1 MWENVKESISIVT
14 QIYSL
19 MQLIVASACTVIVL
33 ASANEKTKILWKKI
47 LKDIGLG
54 AVLLAIMIVLDVVF
68 LLFSQSWLSFLRG
81 SNFAA
86 SVIISV
92 TIFSLIFCRYD
103 RKHKLLFTTLTI
115 STVVTVME
123 IGHPI
128 NFLKTSEYGVISEF
142 PNANVIETICNI
154 LSIAFAVLIRYMFVL
169 RYELSVKS
177 IVINVAVSIVT
188 IVAVLVHAH
197 QIAVWNIQNVKY
209 GIKIF
214 IAVLFGI
221 IYFVNI
227 CIYILTYFLC
237 KEQYSLLEL
246 QLEAKKRETDMEM
259 IRLSEIN
266 LVELREIRHDIK
278 NQYGYMKSLIESGEY
293 GLLKEYVESFSD
305 TFGRV
310 LYDYID
316 CGNAD
321 INAIINLEK
330 AKAYGYGIKLN
341 TEILV
346 PHELNIHAIDLCGLI
361 GNLVD
366 NALENCSSEK
376 EAEVNVLIRVYN
388 GQFYFRVDNPTNKI
402 QEDLK
407 DNLETSK
414 SDKVNHG
421 YGTKIVKQI
430 VMKYKGFFHYKIVE
444 GRFIAEALL
453 SM

>member
-19 MQLIVASACTVIVL
+19 MQLIVASACTVIIL
-33 ASANEKTKILWKKI
+33 ASAKEKTKVLWKRI
-47 LKDIGLG
+47 LKDVILG
-54 AVLLAIMIVLDVVF
+54 ITLLMIMIVLDVVF
-68 LLFSQSWLSFLRG
+68 LLLSWSWLSFLRG
-81 SNFAA
+81 SNFSL

-92 TIFSLIFCRYD
+92 TIFSLAFCRYD
-103 RKHKLLFTTLTI
+103 WKHKLLFTLLTI

-128 NFLKTSEYGVISEF
+128 NFIQNFGNEGTAAFV
-142 PNANVIETICNI
+142 NANVIETVCNI
-154 LSIAFAVLIRYMFVL
+154 LSLAFAVLIRYMFVL
-169 RYELSVKS
+169 KYELSIKS
-177 IVINVAVSIVT
+177 IVINVAVSTVA

-197 QIAVWNIQNVKY
+197 KIAIWHIQNIKY
-209 GIKIF
+209 DIKIF
-214 IAVLFGI
+214 IVVLFI
-221 IYFVNI
+221 VIYFVNI

-237 KEQYSLLEL
+237 KEQYNLLEL

-259 IRLSEIN
+259 MRLSEIN

-278 NQYGYMKSLIESGEY
+278 NQYGYMKSLIESGDY
-293 GLLKEYVESFSD
+293 DLLKEYVESFSE

-310 LYDYID
+310 LCDYVD

-321 INAIINLEK
+321 INAIVNLEK
-330 AKAYGYGIKLN
+330 AKAYGYGIRLN

-346 PHELNIHAIDLCGLI
+346 PHKLNIHAIDLCGLV
-361 GNLVD
+361 GNLID
-366 NALENCSSEK
+366 NALENCSAGK
-376 EAEVNVLIRVYN
+376 GAEVNVLIRVYN
-388 GQFYFRVDNPTNKI
+388 GQFYFRVDNPTDKV

-407 DNLETSK
+407 ETLETSK

-430 VMKYKGFFHYKIVE
+430 VMRYNGFFHYRIAE
-444 GRFIAEALL
+444 GKFIAEALL
-453 SM
+453 NM

>member
-19 MQLIVASACTVIVL
+19 MQLIVASACTVIIL
-33 ASANEKTKILWKKI
+33 ASANEKTKALWKRI
-47 LKDIGLG
+47 LKDVGLG
-54 AVLLAIMIVLDVVF
+54 AILLAIMIVLDVTC
-68 LLFSQSWLSFLRG
+68 LLLSQSWLSFLRG

-103 RKHKLLFTTLTI
+103 WKHKLLFTVLTI

-128 NFLKTSEYGVISEF
+128 NFLRHFEDGGISEF

-169 RYELSVKS
+169 KYELSVKA

-209 GIKIF
+209 DIKIF
-214 IAVLFGI
+214 IAALFGI

-237 KEQYSLLEL
+237 KELEL

-259 IRLSEIN
+259 MRLSEIN
-266 LVELREIRHDIK
+266 LVELREIRHDIIGHSCSRFCK
-278 NQYGYMKSLIESGEY
+278 LRTVVTRYLCAIT
-293 GLLKEYVESFSD
+293 LL
-305 TFGRV
+305 
-310 LYDYID
+310 
-316 CGNAD
+316 
-321 INAIINLEK
+321 
-330 AKAYGYGIKLN
+330 AYKFKTKQGFQKIYKMR
-341 TEILV
+341 
-346 PHELNIHAIDLCGLI
+346 
-361 GNLVD
+361 
-366 NALENCSSEK
+366 EN
-376 EAEVNVLIRVYN
+376 N
-388 GQFYFRVDNPTNKI
+388 
-402 QEDLK
+402 
-407 DNLETSK
+407 
-414 SDKVNHG
+414 
-421 YGTKIVKQI
+421 
-430 VMKYKGFFHYKIVE
+430 
-444 GRFIAEALL
+444 
-453 SM
+453 